1 MAASVVD
8 NKSNST
14 EDNQLPCSS
23 SSLSPVN
30 NIEPMEGV
38 EHESPV
44 QQNMEGVEHE
54 SSTPSNEKK
63 NDFEIGD
70 IVWAKIGRHPFWPSM
85 VCIDPETNVYIKGS
99 LENKKQFSLHVRF
112 CNDHGR
118 RSWAKT
124 VEMYSGK
131 DEFLSKYPNGLA
143 LIKNSKKQMEVW
155 DGAVKEADNWM
166 KVNNRDER
174 MVRFTRRNG
183 LSRSKISGLGPK
195 TRYTPKTFNAPTPS
209 TSAAI
214 AVTPQEFLDM
224 QKALKTSMSLS
235 CQPSTSGT
243 SSQGINCEA
252 STSGSNMRS
261 CYVQLKDIKKKPL
274 RKPKVEED
282 EDRAIPL
289 PKVQLPIPEPPKPK
303 PAKRKYVDV
312 KKIALREALKKKKAK
327 RALQVKKY
335 GFSYSSSEYESTDD
349 EAVPL
354 VPFKPNRK
362 VLESIK
368 YAVANL
374 ESEGMQRQKEK
385 RILIKAIRLA
395 ERRKSK
401 KNKDEEEEE
410 EQEQEQEQ

>member
-1 MAASVVD
+1 MAASIVD

-14 EDNQLPCSS
+14 EDNQLPCST

-30 NIEPMEGV
+30 NIEHMEGV

-44 QQNMEGVEHE
+44 QQNMEGVEDE

-124 VEMYSGK
+124 IEIYAGK
-131 DEFLSKYPNGLA
+131 EEFLSKYPNGLA
-143 LIKNSKKQMEVW
+143 FIKNSKKQMEVW

-174 MVRFTRRNG
+174 MVRFSRRNG
-183 LSRSKISGLGPK
+183 LTRSKISGLGPK
-195 TRYTPKTFNAPTPS
+195 TTYTPKTLKAPTPS
-209 TSAAI
+209 TSTDI
-214 AVTPQEFLDM
+214 APTPQEFLDM
-224 QKALKTSMSLS
+224 QKALKAS
-235 CQPSTSGT
+235 CQPSTSG
-243 SSQGINCEA
+243 SQGIKCEA

-261 CYVQLKDIKKKPL
+261 CYVQLKDIKKKTL
-274 RKPKVEED
+274 EKPKVEED
-282 EDRAIPL
+282 EARAVPL
-289 PKVQLPIPEPPKPK
+289 PKVQLPIPEQPKPK

-312 KKIALREALKKKKAK
+312 KKKELREALKKKKAK

-349 EAVPL
+349 EAEPL
-354 VPFKPNRK
+354 VPFNPNRK

-374 ESEGMQRQKEK
+374 ESEGMQRQREK

-410 EQEQEQEQ
+410 EQEQEQ